1 MFTQRRI
8 VINRDFTSP
17 GDLLHVANQ
26 DQFVTI
32 KVLIANPTNNPNHN
46 AVVQNNG
53 AQNNGAQNN
62 GAQNNGAQNNE
73 ATSKFR
79 ITFENLESG
88 AIQNVWIP
96 LDSTK
101 DGVLLSHFPIA
112 KNDRILIS
120 SSSNIT
126 NKYIAFGFYEI

>member
-17 GDLLHVANQ
+17 GNLLHVANQ

-46 AVVQNNG
+46 AVVQND
-53 AQNNGAQNN
+53 

-88 AIQNVWIP
+88 VMQNVWIP

-126 NKYIAFGFYEI
+126 NNYIAFGFYEI

>member
-17 GDLLHVANQ
+17 GNLLHVANQ

-46 AVVQNNG
+46 AVV
-53 AQNNGAQNN
+53 QNN